1 LDAPLPPLVFDAREH
16 SLLLFALERAT
27 PEVLEERSELLCRRL
42 RLRTEPAKAY
52 ARAITA
58 QFALWTQDNA
68 AGCSISEVFL

>member
-1 LDAPLPPLVFDAREH
+1 MDYTALAG
-16 SLLLFALERAT
+16 LLFPDVTDT
-27 PEVLEERSELLCRRL
+27 PEILEERSELLCRRL

-68 AGCSISEVFL
+68 AGCSIPEVFL